1 MFQFTDDCIIGVEE
15 IDNEHRYLFELIN
28 NGIDVLHNEYIEDHY
43 EEIKEILEKL
53 DNYAE
58 EHFAH
63 EEAYMEKICDPELIM
78 QRTQHMFFREKIR
91 GCSFQNIDDEES
103 QHQVLE
109 DLMNFLAKWLYH
121 HIISSDM
128 MIGKLPPLE
137 EWMVREN
144 PFEFTEQYYTG
155 IGLIDSEHKVLF
167 NIMEK
172 ADKLIKSFTVGDK
185 YDQIMEIMEELRQ
198 YTVDHFTDE
207 EEYMESINYS
217 GLEAQKRAHAAF
229 IEKIESINEEEIDK
243 NPHEYL
249 ESMMEFLLGWL
260 INHILYTDKKIAEG

>member
-144 PFEFTEQYYTG
+144 PFEFTE
-155 IGLIDSEHKVLF
+155 
-167 NIMEK
+167 
-172 ADKLIKSFTVGDK
+172 
-185 YDQIMEIMEELRQ
+185 
-198 YTVDHFTDE
+198 
-207 EEYMESINYS
+207 
-217 GLEAQKRAHAAF
+217 
-229 IEKIESINEEEIDK
+229 
-243 NPHEYL
+243 P
-249 ESMMEFLLGWL
+249 
-260 INHILYTDKKIAEG
+260 

>member
-121 HIISSDM
+121 HILSSDIL
-128 MIGKLPPLE
+128 IGKLPPLE
-137 EWMVREN
+137 EWMIREN

-155 IGLIDSEHKVLF
+155 IGLIDKEHQELF
-167 NIMEK
+167 RIMAK
-172 ADKLIKSFTVGDK
+172 ANSLVKSFTVGDE
-185 YDQIMEIMEELRQ
+185 YDQIMEILQELKQ
-198 YTVDHFTDE
+198 YTVEHFSDE
-207 EEYMESINYS
+207 EAYMESINYS

-229 IEKIESINEEEIDK
+229 IEKVEGISEEDIDQ

-249 ESMMEFLLGWL
+249 ESLMEFLLGWL
-260 INHILYTDKKIAEG
+260 INHILNSDKKIAEG